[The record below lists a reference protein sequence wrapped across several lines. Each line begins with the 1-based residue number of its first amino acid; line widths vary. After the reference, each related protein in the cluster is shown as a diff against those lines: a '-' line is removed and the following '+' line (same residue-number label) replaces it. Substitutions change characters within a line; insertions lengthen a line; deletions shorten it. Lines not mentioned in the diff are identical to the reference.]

1 MLKFEVA
8 TNEITTLH

>member
-1 MLKFEVA
+1 MLNFEVA